1 MFYLIFTHIY
11 QHCYVQ
17 NVKDKAFLKLL
28 GHRIKQL
35 RTNKGLT
42 QLDLGVLMD
51 NYAEQVGRIERGQ
64 LNVSICTLKKI
75 SEALD
80 ISISVLLDF

>member
-1 MFYLIFTHIY
+1 
-11 QHCYVQ
+11 Q
-17 NVKDKAFLKLL
+17 
-28 GHRIKQL
+28 
-35 RTNKGLT
+35 KGLT

-75 SEALD
+75 SEALE
-80 ISISVLLDF
+80 IPLPALLDIQVK